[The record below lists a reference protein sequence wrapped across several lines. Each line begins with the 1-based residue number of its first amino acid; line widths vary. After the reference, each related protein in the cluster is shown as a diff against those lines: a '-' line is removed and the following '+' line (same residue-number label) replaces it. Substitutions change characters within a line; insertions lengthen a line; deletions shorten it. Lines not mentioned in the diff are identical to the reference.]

1 MQPDLMKAPCAWLA
15 FDQAVARGFVGAY
28 RVIHDASSQRF
39 VSRLCFFGLVAVRRR
54 ERLVNDTFIFRPA
67 SNDGEI
73 GLLCPAMDKLQ
84 LQGIQN
90 VSFLR
95 HEHDA
100 ACGLV
105 QPVDRLQPL
114 LLISRFVDEV
124 AQIEFLVEVNVRSV
138 DQEPARFHDGHP
150 PGFFEQDAKLRFCT
164 FGR

>member
-1 MQPDLMKAPCAWLA
+1 MQPDLMKSASAWFA
-15 FDQAVARGFVGAY
+15 FNQAVARGAVRAY
-28 RVIHDASSQRF
+28 RVIHDTSSQRF
-39 VSRLCFFGLVAVRRR
+39 VLRLCFFGPVTMRRG
-54 ERLVNDTFIFRPA
+54 ERLVNDTLIFRPA

-73 GLLCPAMDKLQ
+73 GLLCPAVNKLQ

-90 VSFLR
+90 ITFLR
-95 HEHDA
+95 HQHNA
-100 ACGLV
+100 ARGLV

-114 LLISRFVDEV
+114 LLFSCFVDEV
-124 AQIEFLVEVNVRSV
+124 AQIECLVEVNVRSV